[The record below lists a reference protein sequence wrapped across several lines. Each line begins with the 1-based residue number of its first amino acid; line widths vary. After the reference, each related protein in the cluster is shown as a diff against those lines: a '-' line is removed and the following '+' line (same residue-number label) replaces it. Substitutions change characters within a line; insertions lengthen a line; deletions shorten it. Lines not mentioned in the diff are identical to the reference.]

1 MNQSLHSLEELRRSL
16 YSAVVCDALDQLG
29 FRDQSP
35 RIALGCSTWNI
46 GTEHSVLVGRCR
58 TMLWADMYE
67 LDPKPYE
74 LELRSV
80 DACCPDDVMIAATG
94 GSLRSGIWGELLTTA
109 AMRRGCVGAIID
121 GAVRDLDKIATMG
134 FPVIARG
141 TSPYDSLHRQR
152 VVQID
157 APVQIDGVTF
167 QPGDL
172 VFADRDGV
180 VVVPQHV
187 ENRVIE
193 QALDKVH
200 GENKVRDAI
209 RNGMSA
215 SQAFQTYG
223 VL

>member
-1 MNQSLHSLEELRRSL
+1 M
-16 YSAVVCDALDQLG
+16 
-29 FRDQSP
+29 
-35 RIALGCSTWNI
+35 
-46 GTEHSVLVGRCR
+46 
-58 TMLWADMYE
+58 
-67 LDPKPYE
+67 
-74 LELRSV
+74 
-80 DACCPDDVMIAATG
+80 
-94 GSLRSGIWGELLTTA
+94 
-109 AMRRGCVGAIID
+109 
-121 GAVRDLDKIATMG
+121 
-134 FPVIARG
+134 
-141 TSPYDSLHRQR
+141 
-152 VVQID
+152 QID